1 LAIIRKCLPNIKDLS
16 DEILSTTPMETLLQ
30 FNQAATPSHTPDN
43 VAMYAAAA
51 AAAAAQF
58 TSFNPAAQD
67 PGVKMAKNLEMLR
80 ANPLYVPE
88 GHDDRF
94 SLLHDAR
101 FLAGAVASGVD
112 LWRMAREVIPIEGY
126 TPLANYDLDC
136 IGLGGSVTAKGC
148 LEAHNPGS
156 QNICLKMSALR
167 TSAQSPEPPENS
179 P

>member
-1 LAIIRKCLPNIKDLS
+1 LAVIRKCLPNIKDLS

-51 AAAAAQF
+51 AAQF

-80 ANPLYVPE
+80 ANPLYIPE

-94 SLLHDAR
+94 SLLHDAGFWPGPSPR
-101 FLAGAVASGVD
+101 G
-112 LWRMAREVIPIEGY
+112 WTY
-126 TPLANYDLDC
+126 
-136 IGLGGSVTAKGC
+136 GGW
-148 LEAHNPGS
+148 LE
-156 QNICLKMSALR
+156 K
-167 TSAQSPEPPENS
+167 
-179 P
+179 